1 MRMKEKIAH
10 TNTVCQSSALGERRE
25 PRMIWGCVC
34 LLASS
39 SVYKAHIFIFYFDIK
54 FGSFGLFLF
63 SVSVSFCRC
72 ECEQR
77 ICLSSPNVQCFR
89 LLFYHTQ
96 WLPPRLAAH
105 HILVSYHHYFT
116 LLIPFNVSFLYT
128 HIFEWVL
135 ITLAMHIEV
144 EWVRWVRRKEEI
156 ERALP
161 LTCDSCSQNVYAEL
175 TNVYSRCSFGQYA
188 ENDFACIMA

>member
-1 MRMKEKIAH
+1 MR
-10 TNTVCQSSALGERRE
+10 L
-25 PRMIWGCVC
+25 CVC
-34 LLASS
+34 SLGCWRALVFIKLTYSFFISILNSVRLVYFCFRFQFHFAGVSVNNE
-39 SVYKAHIFIFYFDIK
+39 SVYHRRMFNVFAFYSMTHND
-54 FGSFGLFLF
+54 
-63 SVSVSFCRC
+63 CRPAWPL
-72 ECEQR
+72 
-77 ICLSSPNVQCFR
+77 I
-89 LLFYHTQ
+89 
-96 WLPPRLAAH
+96 
-105 HILVSYHHYFT
+105 ILVSYHHYFT

-128 HIFEWVL
+128 HRFEWVL

-144 EWVRWVRRKEEI
+144 EWMRWVRRKEEI